1 MIMKVLV
8 SSCRKLILKNAFS
21 NFREIQDENQQ
32 I

>member
-1 MIMKVLV
+1 MLMKELI
-8 SSCRKLILKNAFS
+8 SSFRKLILKNAFS